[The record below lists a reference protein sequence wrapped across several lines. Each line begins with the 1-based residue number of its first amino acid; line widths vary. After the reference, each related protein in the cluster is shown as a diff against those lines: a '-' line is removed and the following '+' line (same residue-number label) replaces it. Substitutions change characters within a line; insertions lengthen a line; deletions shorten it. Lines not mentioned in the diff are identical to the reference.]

1 MQEVVRMTN
10 SIGKAINR
18 IGIPTF
24 AVGALLL
31 ALLIM
36 AGVQGQ
42 SIPTLITDIL
52 NRVGMNGLLVLA
64 MVPAIK
70 SGTGPNF
77 ALPVGIEGGLMA
89 LMVCMQFDFSGW
101 FLIFTSVLLSIVFC
115 TLLGWLYG
123 KLMNAVKGAEMTIA
137 TYSGFSIV
145 AFFNIFWLAIPFSNR
160 KMGWMLGNGLRETIQ
175 FKNFNASRIISDFLK
190 FEIAGVTIP
199 VGMMLVFALVCL
211 LVWMFFRSKTG
222 MAIYAG
228 GQNPR
233 FAEASGLDIN
243 KNRVIA
249 NIISTILAGIG
260 IIIYSQGYG
269 YAQLYNGPL
278 NMAFPAVAA
287 VLVGGATAS
296 KASIP
301 NVLIGVCLFQGLMTT
316 AMPVM
321 NQLFTGTDLS
331 DIMRIII
338 QNGVILYALTKVK
351 SGGDR

>member
-1 MQEVVRMTN
+1 MGKT
-10 SIGKAINR
+10 IGKTINK

-31 ALLIM
+31 VLLIM

-42 SIPTLITDIL
+42 SIPTLITDIMK
-52 NRVGMNGLLVLA
+52 RVGMNGLLVLA
-64 MVPAIK
+64 MLPAIK

-89 LMVCMQFDFSGW
+89 LIICMQFDFSGW
-101 FLIFTSVLLSIVFC
+101 FLIASSFILCIIFC
-115 TLLGWLYG
+115 TILGFLYG

-175 FKNFNASRIISDFLK
+175 LSNFNANHIISDLMA
-190 FEIAGVTIP
+190 FEVAGVTIP
-199 VGMMLVFALVCL
+199 VGMILVLALFCL
-211 LVWMFFRSKTG
+211 IVWLFFRSKTG

-228 GQNPR
+228 GENPR
-233 FAEASGLDIN
+233 FAEASGLDIDR
-243 KNRVIA
+243 NRIIA
-249 NIISTILAGIG
+249 NILSTILGGLG

-296 KASIP
+296 KATIP
-301 NVLIGVCLFQGLMTT
+301 NVIIGVCLFQGLMTT

-321 NQLFTGTDLS
+321 NQIFTGTDLS

>member
-24 AVGALLL
+24 AVGLLL
-31 ALLIM
+31 LVLLIT

-42 SIPTLITDIL
+42 SIPTLLTDIL

-89 LMVCMQFDFSGW
+89 LMICMQFDFSGW
-101 FLIFTSVLLSIVFC
+101 FLIFTSLLLSVVLC
-115 TLLGWLYG
+115 TILGWLYG

-175 FKNFNASRIISDFLK
+175 FKNFNASRIISDLLK
-190 FEIAGVTIP
+190 IEIAGVAIP
-199 VGMMLVFALVCL
+199 FGMMLVFALFCF
-211 LVWMFFRSKTG
+211 LVWMFFQSKTG
-222 MAIYAG
+222 MAIFAG

-233 FAEASGLDIN
+233 FAEASGLNIDR
-243 KNRVIA
+243 NRVVA

>member
-1 MQEVVRMTN
+1 M
-10 SIGKAINR
+10 SKKIGDAINR

-31 ALLIM
+31 VLLIT
-36 AGVQGQ
+36 AAALGQ
-42 SIPTLITDIL
+42 SLSTLLTDIL
-52 NRVGMNGLLVLA
+52 KRVGMNGILVLA
-64 MVPAIK
+64 MLPAIK

-77 ALPVGIEGGLMA
+77 ALPIGIEGGLMA
-89 LMVCMQFDFSGW
+89 LIVCMQFDLSGW
-101 FLIFTSVLLSIVFC
+101 TLMFAGTALCIVFC
-115 TLLGWLYG
+115 TIMGYLYG

-145 AFFNIFWLAIPFSNR
+145 AFFNILWLAIPFSNR
-160 KMGWMLGNGLRETIQ
+160 KMGWMLGTGLRETIQ
-175 FKNFNASRIISDFLK
+175 LKNFEASHIISDLLAVK
-190 FEIAGVTIP
+190 IGGVTIP
-199 VGMMLVFALVCL
+199 FGMILTIALFCFITWL
-211 LVWMFFRSKTG
+211 FFNTKTG

-228 GQNPR
+228 GENPR

-243 KNRVIA
+243 KNRIVA
-249 NIISTILAGIG
+249 NVISTILAGIG
-260 IIIYSQGYG
+260 IIIYAQGYG
-269 YAQLYNGPL
+269 YVQLYNGPM

-287 VLVGGATAS
+287 VLVGGATAG

-301 NVLIGVCLFQGLMTT
+301 NVLIGTCLFQGLMTT

-321 NQLFTGTDLS
+321 NQIFTGTDLS
-331 DIMRIII
+331 DIMRIIV

>member
-1 MQEVVRMTN
+1 MGKK
-10 SIGKAINR
+10 IGDAVNR
-18 IGIPTF
+18 IGIPTV

-31 ALLIM
+31 VLLI
-36 AGVQGQ
+36 AAAALGQ
-42 SIPTLITDIL
+42 SIPTLLTDIL
-52 NRVGMNGLLVLA
+52 KRVGMNGILVLA

-89 LMVCMQFDFSGW
+89 MIICMQFNFEGW
-101 FLIFTSVLLSIVFC
+101 GLMAASALLCIVLC
-115 TLLGWLYG
+115 TAIGYLYG
-123 KLMNAVKGAEMTIA
+123 QLMNAVKGAEMTIA
-137 TYSGFSIV
+137 TYSGFAIV
-145 AFFNIFWLAIPFSNR
+145 AFFNILWLAIPFSNR
-160 KMGWMLGNGLRETIQ
+160 KMGWMLGSGLRETIQ
-175 FKNFNASRIISDFLK
+175 LKNFNASRIISDLFAVK
-190 FEIAGVTIP
+190 IAGVTIP
-199 VGMMLVFALVCL
+199 IGLMLTLALFCAA
-211 LVWMFFRSKTG
+211 VWLFFKTKTG

-233 FAEASGLDIN
+233 FAEASGLNIDR
-243 KNRVIA
+243 NRIVA
-249 NIISTILAGIG
+249 NIISTILAGLG
-260 IIIYSQGYG
+260 IILYAQGYG
-269 YAQLYNGPL
+269 FVQLYNGPL

-321 NQLFTGTDLS
+321 NQIFTGTDLS

>member
-1 MQEVVRMTN
+1 MGKK
-10 SIGKAINR
+10 IGDAVNR
-18 IGIPTF
+18 IGIPTV

-31 ALLIM
+31 VLLI
-36 AGVQGQ
+36 AAAALGQ
-42 SIPTLITDIL
+42 SIPTLLTDML
-52 NRVGMNGLLVLA
+52 KRVGMNGILVLA

-89 LMVCMQFDFSGW
+89 MIICMQFNFEGW
-101 FLIFTSVLLSIVFC
+101 GLMAASALLCIVLC
-115 TLLGWLYG
+115 TAIGYLYG
-123 KLMNAVKGAEMTIA
+123 QLMNAVKGAEMTIA
-137 TYSGFSIV
+137 TYSGFAIV
-145 AFFNIFWLAIPFSNR
+145 AFFNILWLAIPFSNR
-160 KMGWMLGNGLRETIQ
+160 KMGWMLGTGLRETIQ
-175 FKNFNASRIISDFLK
+175 LKNFNASRIISDLLAVK
-190 FEIAGVTIP
+190 IAGVTIP
-199 VGMMLVFALVCL
+199 IGLMLTLALFCL
-211 LVWMFFRSKTG
+211 AVWLFFKTKTG

-233 FAEASGLDIN
+233 FAEASGLNIDR
-243 KNRVIA
+243 NRIVA
-249 NIISTILAGIG
+249 NILSTILAGLG
-260 IIIYSQGYG
+260 IILYAQGYG
-269 YAQLYNGPL
+269 FVQLYNGPL

-321 NQLFTGTDLS
+321 NQIFTGTDLS

>member
-1 MQEVVRMTN
+1 MGKK
-10 SIGKAINR
+10 IGDAINR

-31 ALLIM
+31 VLLVTAALL
-36 AGVQGQ
+36 GQ
-42 SIPTLITDIL
+42 SLPTLLTDIL
-52 NRVGMNGLLVLA
+52 KRVGMNGVLVLA
-64 MVPAIK
+64 MLPAIK

-77 ALPVGIEGGLMA
+77 ALPIGIEGGLMA
-89 LMVCMQFDFSGW
+89 LIICMQFDLSGW
-101 FLIFTSVLLSIVFC
+101 TLMIGSTALCIVFC
-115 TLLGWLYG
+115 TIMGYLYG

-145 AFFNIFWLAIPFSNR
+145 AFFNILWLAIPFSNR
-160 KMGWMLGNGLRETIQ
+160 KMGWMLGTGLRETIQ
-175 FKNFNASRIISDFLK
+175 LKNFKASHIISDLFS
-190 FEIAGVTIP
+190 FNVGGITIP
-199 VGMMLVFALVCL
+199 VGML
-211 LVWMFFRSKTG
+211 LTIVLFCFITWLFFNTKTG

-228 GQNPR
+228 GENPR

-243 KNRVIA
+243 KNRIVA
-249 NIISTILAGIG
+249 NVISTILAGIG
-260 IIIYSQGYG
+260 IIIYAQGYG
-269 YAQLYNGPL
+269 YVQLYNGPM

-287 VLVGGATAS
+287 VLVGGATAG

-301 NVLIGVCLFQGLMTT
+301 NVLIGTCLFQGLMTT

-321 NQLFTGTDLS
+321 NQIFTGTDLS
-331 DIMRIII
+331 DIMRIIV

>member
-1 MQEVVRMTN
+1 MGRK
-10 SIGKAINR
+10 IGNAINR

-31 ALLIM
+31 VLLI
-36 AGVQGQ
+36 AAAVLGQ
-42 SIPTLITDIL
+42 SIPTLISDIL
-52 NRVGMNGLLVLA
+52 KRVGMNGVLVLA
-64 MVPAIK
+64 MLPAIK

-89 LMVCMQFDFSGW
+89 LIICMQFDFSGW
-101 FLIFTSVLLSIVFC
+101 VLIGASFALCIVFC
-115 TLLGWLYG
+115 TIMGWLYG

-137 TYSGFSIV
+137 TYSGFAIV
-145 AFFNIFWLAIPFSNR
+145 AFFNILWLAIPFSNR

-175 FKNFNASRIISDFLK
+175 MKNFGANHIISDLFAFK
-190 FEIAGVTIP
+190 IGKVTVP
-199 VGMMLVFALVCL
+199 VGMILCL
-211 LVWMFFRSKTG
+211 AIFCFLIWLFFRSKTG

-228 GQNPR
+228 GENPR
-233 FAEASGLDIN
+233 FAEASGLNIN
-243 KNRVIA
+243 RNRIIA
-249 NIISTILAGIG
+249 NILSTILAGLG

-296 KASIP
+296 KVSIP

-321 NQLFTGTDLS
+321 NQIFTGTDLS

>member
-1 MQEVVRMTN
+1 MQEVVRMTK
-10 SIGKAINR
+10 SIGNAINR

-24 AVGALLL
+24 AVGLLL
-31 ALLIM
+31 LVLLIT

-101 FLIFTSVLLSIVFC
+101 FLIFSSLALSVVFC
-115 TLLGWLYG
+115 TILGWLYG

-175 FKNFNASRIISDFLK
+175 FKNFNASRIISDLLK
-190 FEIAGVTIP
+190 VEITGVSIP
-199 VGMMLVFALVCL
+199 IGMMLVFGFFCF
-211 LVWMFFRSKTG
+211 LVWMFFQSKTG
-222 MAIYAG
+222 MAIFAG

-233 FAEASGLDIN
+233 FAEASGLNIDR
-243 KNRVIA
+243 NRIIA

>member
-1 MQEVVRMTN
+1 MGKK
-10 SIGKAINR
+10 IGDAVNR
-18 IGIPTF
+18 IGIPTV

-31 ALLIM
+31 VLLI
-36 AGVQGQ
+36 AAAALGQ
-42 SIPTLITDIL
+42 SIPTLLTDML
-52 NRVGMNGLLVLA
+52 KRVGMNGILVLA

-89 LMVCMQFDFSGW
+89 MIICMQFNFEGW
-101 FLIFTSVLLSIVFC
+101 GLMAASALLCIVLC
-115 TLLGWLYG
+115 TAIGYLYG
-123 KLMNAVKGAEMTIA
+123 QLMNAVKGAEMTIA
-137 TYSGFSIV
+137 TYSGFAIV
-145 AFFNIFWLAIPFSNR
+145 AFFNILWLAIPFSNR
-160 KMGWMLGNGLRETIQ
+160 KMGWMLGSGLRETIQ
-175 FKNFNASRIISDFLK
+175 LKNFNASRIISDLFAVK
-190 FEIAGVTIP
+190 IAGVTIP
-199 VGMMLVFALVCL
+199 IGLMLTLALFCAA
-211 LVWMFFRSKTG
+211 VWLFFKTKTG

-233 FAEASGLDIN
+233 FAEASGLNIDR
-243 KNRVIA
+243 NRIVA
-249 NIISTILAGIG
+249 NIISTILAGLG
-260 IIIYSQGYG
+260 IILYAQGYG
-269 YAQLYNGPL
+269 FVQLYNGPL

-321 NQLFTGTDLS
+321 NQIFTGTDLS

>member
-1 MQEVVRMTN
+1 MGKK
-10 SIGKAINR
+10 IGDFINR

-24 AVGALLL
+24 AVGTLLVV
-31 ALLIM
+31 LLVA
-36 AGVQGQ
+36 AGVMGQ
-42 SIPTLITDIL
+42 SIPTLLSDIL
-52 NRVGMNGLLVLA
+52 KRVGMNGLLVLA
-64 MVPAIK
+64 MLPAIK

-89 LMVCMQFDFSGW
+89 LIVCMQFDLDGW
-101 FLIFTSVLLSIVFC
+101 ALMGGSAILCIVFC
-115 TLLGWLYG
+115 IILGWLYG

-145 AFFNIFWLAIPFSNR
+145 AFFNILWLAIPFSNR

-175 FKNFNASRIISDFLK
+175 LKGFNGDKILSKFLAFTVGGITVPTGMILVLGVFCLISWL
-190 FEIAGVTIP
+190 
-199 VGMMLVFALVCL
+199 
-211 LVWMFFRSKTG
+211 FFRTRTG
-222 MAIYAG
+222 MAIFAG

-233 FAEASGLDIN
+233 FAEATGLNIDR
-243 KNRVIA
+243 NRIVA
-249 NIISTILAGIG
+249 NILSTILAGLG
-260 IIIYSQGYG
+260 IIMYSQGYG
-269 YAQLYNGPL
+269 YVQLYNGPL

-321 NQLFTGTDLS
+321 NQIFTGTDLS

>member
-1 MQEVVRMTN
+1 MAKK
-10 SIGKAINR
+10 IGNAINR

-31 ALLIM
+31 VLLIA
-36 AGVQGQ
+36 AGVLGQ
-42 SIPTLITDIL
+42 SIPTLLSDIL
-52 NRVGMNGLLVLA
+52 KRIGMNGVLVLA
-64 MVPAIK
+64 MLPAIK
-70 SGTGPNF
+70 SGVGPNF
-77 ALPVGIEGGLMA
+77 ALPIGIEGGLMA
-89 LMVCMQFDFSGW
+89 MIICMQFDVEGW
-101 FLIFTSVLLSIVFC
+101 GLIGAA
-115 TLLGWLYG
+115 TLLCILFCSILGFLYG

-137 TYSGFSIV
+137 TYSGFSMC
-145 AFFNIFWLAIPFSNR
+145 AFFNILWLAIPFSNR
-160 KMGWMLGNGLRETIQ
+160 KMGWMLGNGLRETIDMKK
-175 FKNFNASRIISDFLK
+175 FGAKNIISDFLAFK
-190 FEIAGVTIP
+190 IGKVTIP
-199 VGMMLVFALVCL
+199 VGMILTLALLCFITWL
-211 LVWMFFRSKTG
+211 FFQTKTG

-233 FAEASGLDIN
+233 FAEASGLNIN
-243 KNRVIA
+243 RNRIIA
-249 NIISTILAGIG
+249 NVFSTILAGLG
-260 IIIYSQGYG
+260 IILYSQGYG
-269 YAQLYNGPL
+269 YTQLYNGPM

-316 AMPVM
+316 GMPVM
-321 NQLFTGTDLS
+321 NQIFTGTDLS

>member
-1 MQEVVRMTN
+1 MTN
-10 SIGKAINR
+10 TIGKAINR

-36 AGVQGQ
+36 AGVQEQ

-101 FLIFTSVLLSIVFC
+101 FLILTSVLLSIVFC
-115 TLLGWLYG
+115 TLLGLLYG

-199 VGMMLVFALVCL
+199 VGMMLVFAVVCL
-211 LVWMFFRSKTG
+211 LVWLFFRSKTG

-243 KNRVIA
+243 RNRVIA

>member
-1 MQEVVRMTN
+1 MGKK
-10 SIGKAINR
+10 IGDAVNR
-18 IGIPTF
+18 IGIPTV

-31 ALLIM
+31 VLLI
-36 AGVQGQ
+36 AAAALGQ
-42 SIPTLITDIL
+42 SIPTLLTDML
-52 NRVGMNGLLVLA
+52 KRVGMNGILVLA

-89 LMVCMQFDFSGW
+89 MIICMQFNFEGW
-101 FLIFTSVLLSIVFC
+101 GLMAASALLCIVLFTAI
-115 TLLGWLYG
+115 GYLYG
-123 KLMNAVKGAEMTIA
+123 QLMNAVKGAEMTIA
-137 TYSGFSIV
+137 TYSGFAIV
-145 AFFNIFWLAIPFSNR
+145 AFFNILWLAIPFSNR
-160 KMGWMLGNGLRETIQ
+160 KMGWMLGTGLRETIQ
-175 FKNFNASRIISDFLK
+175 LKNFNASRIISDLLAVK
-190 FEIAGVTIP
+190 IAGVTIP
-199 VGMMLVFALVCL
+199 IGLMLTLALFCL
-211 LVWMFFRSKTG
+211 AVWLFFKTKTG

-233 FAEASGLDIN
+233 FAEASGLNIDR
-243 KNRVIA
+243 NRIVA
-249 NIISTILAGIG
+249 NILSTILAGLG
-260 IIIYSQGYG
+260 IILYAQGYG
-269 YAQLYNGPL
+269 FVQLYNGPL

-321 NQLFTGTDLS
+321 NQIFTGTDLS